1 MADVKGMMMGGAG
14 HDAAAIVAALV
25 ARGVPVGD
33 ADFDEALPLIVGR
46 YEKLR
51 DALLASNESAQSA
64 FASESVPD
72 DPAAV
77 AVNLKAAHGMTIRE
91 VYETS
96 EKVGTGSGKEYLT
109 WIVSNLGDSKPAL
122 AAAVRKFLE
131 GKASK

>member
-1 MADVKGMMMGGAG
+1 MGDVKGMMMGGAG
-14 HDAAAIVAALV
+14 HDAATLLGAMLASAKWQYPLPDSDTETLV
-25 ARGVPVGD
+25 A
-33 ADFDEALPLIVGR
+33 E

-51 DALLASNESAQSA
+51 DAILASNEKAQAA

-72 DPAAV
+72 DPGSV
-77 AVNLKAAHGMTIRE
+77 EVHLKAAHGMTVRE

-122 AAAVRKFLE
+122 AAAVRKFLQE
-131 GKASK
+131 KAGK